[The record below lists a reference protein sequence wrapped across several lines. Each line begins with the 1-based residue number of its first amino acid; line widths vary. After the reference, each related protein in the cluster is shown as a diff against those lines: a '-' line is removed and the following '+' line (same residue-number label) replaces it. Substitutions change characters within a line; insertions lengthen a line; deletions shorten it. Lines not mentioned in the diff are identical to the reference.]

1 MTDLPKS
8 LADNPRLDRWLRFA
22 EGRVHVSVGKVEIGQ
37 GIATALAQIAAEELD
52 ISLDRLAWRA
62 GDTQLAPDEGSTSS
76 SLSIEVGGAS
86 LRLVCAETRALF
98 LAEAARLLNTA
109 AEELEV
115 EDGAILRAG
124 APTGHDYWSLAPRV
138 SLARDATGT
147 ATPKPRAKHR
157 LVGTSTPR
165 RDLPAKLTGGAFVHD
180 MVLPG
185 MLHAR
190 VLRQPRPGATLAAVN
205 EAALARHGARL
216 VRSGDFAAI
225 LAPTEATL
233 RAAVDAAQPRWENCD
248 TPTPDMA
255 EAAWLATQ
263 PADTR
268 IRRNEAAPRQQ
279 GRTHQASYS
288 RPYIAHASLGPCCA
302 VAQENAG
309 LLEVWTHVQG
319 VYPFRLNAAQTLQ
332 RAPETIVVR
341 HAHGPGCYG
350 HNGADDAALDAA
362 IIATLVPGTPVRVLW
377 SRADEF
383 GFAPAGTAMR
393 TSLRAVLDA
402 DGLPVELTATITSG
416 VHVNRAPGRLLASR
430 TLPNA
435 QPLPPPAESSDPY
448 PGAGTR
454 NIVPY
459 YDISAWAYIHR
470 LVAGTPI
477 RTSALRGL
485 GAVVNVFALECFMD
499 ELADLTGQ
507 DPVAYRLRMLSD
519 PRARHLV
526 ERAAALS
533 NWSARGPAGTG
544 TGLGLGFARY
554 KNKSGYACVVV
565 EVEADTEIRL
575 RHIWCTADAGLAINP
590 DGVRAQLEGGI
601 IQSASMALKEQL
613 RIDETGTAT
622 RSWADYPIL
631 RFSEIPPIDIELA
644 NTPDEPSLG
653 MGECT
658 MGPTAAAIANAAAHA
673 LGVRVRDMP
682 LTRERIVAAAAS

>member
-37 GIATALAQIAAEELD
+37 GISTALSQIAAEELD

-115 EDGAILRAG
+115 EDGAILHAG
-124 APTGHDYWSLAPRV
+124 TPTGHDYWSLAPRV

-147 ATPKPRAKHR
+147 AAPKPRARHR
-157 LVGTSTPR
+157 LVGTSAPR
-165 RDLPAKLTGGAFVHD
+165 RDLPGKLTGGAFVHD

-190 VLRQPRPGATLAAVN
+190 ILRQPRPGATLAAVN

-233 RAAVDAAQPRWENCD
+233 RAAVEAARPRWDNAD
-248 TPTPDMA
+248 TPTPAMA

-263 PADTR
+263 PADIRTR
-268 IRRNEAAPRQQ
+268 GSEAAPPP
-279 GRTHQASYS
+279 GRSHAATYS
-288 RPYIAHASLGPCCA
+288 RPYISHASLGPSCA
-302 VAQENAG
+302 VAHEQG
-309 LLEVWTHVQG
+309 GILEVWTHVQG

-332 RAPETIVVR
+332 RDPETIVVR

-383 GFAPAGTAMR
+383 AFAPAGTAMQ
-393 TSLRAVLDA
+393 TALRAVLDA
-402 DGLPVELTATITSG
+402 EGMPADLTATITSG

-448 PGAGTR
+448 PGTGAR

-459 YDISAWAYIHR
+459 YDIPTWRYEHR
-470 LVAGTPI
+470 LVTGTPI

-485 GAVVNVFALECFMD
+485 GAVVNVFALECFLD
-499 ELADLTGQ
+499 ELADLVGQ
-507 DPVAYRLRMLSD
+507 DPAAYRLRLLSD
-519 PRARHLV
+519 PRARFLV
-526 ERAAALS
+526 ERAAAMS

-544 TGLGLGFARY
+544 IGLGMGFARY

-575 RHIWCTADAGLAINP
+575 RHIWCTADSGLAINP

-601 IQSASMALKEQL
+601 IQAASMALKEQL

-644 NTPDEPSLG
+644 DTPDEPSLG

-682 LTRERIVAAAAS
+682 LTRDRIVAAVAS

>member
-37 GIATALAQIAAEELD
+37 GISTALAQIAAEELD

-76 SLSIEVGGAS
+76 SLSIEIGGAS

-98 LAEAARLLNTA
+98 LAEVARLLNAA

-115 EDGAILRAG
+115 EDGTILHAG
-124 APTGHDYWSLAPRV
+124 TPTGHDYWSLAPRV

-147 ATPKPRAKHR
+147 TAPKPRARHR
-157 LVGTSTPR
+157 LVGTNTPR
-165 RDLPAKLTGGAFVHD
+165 RDLPGKLTGGAFVHD

-248 TPTPDMA
+248 TPTPAMS
-255 EAAWLATQ
+255 EAAWLTTQ
-263 PADTR
+263 PADIRTR
-268 IRRNEAAPRQQ
+268 GSEAAPPP
-279 GRTHQASYS
+279 GRSHAATYS
-288 RPYIAHASLGPCCA
+288 RPYIAHASLGPSCA
-302 VAQENAG
+302 VAHEQSG
-309 LLEVWTHVQG
+309 ILEVWTHVQG
-319 VYPFRLNAAQTLQ
+319 VYPFRINAAQTLQ

-383 GFAPAGTAMR
+383 AFAPAGTAMQ
-393 TSLRAVLDA
+393 TALRAVLDVEGMPA
-402 DGLPVELTATITSG
+402 DLTATITSG

-448 PGAGTR
+448 PGTGAR

-459 YDISAWAYIHR
+459 YDIPTWRYEHR
-470 LVAGTPI
+470 LVTGTPI

-485 GAVVNVFALECFMD
+485 GAVVNVFALECFLD
-499 ELADLTGQ
+499 ELADLVGQ
-507 DPVAYRLRMLSD
+507 DPAAYRLRLLSD
-519 PRARHLV
+519 PRARFLV
-526 ERAAALS
+526 ERAAAMS

-544 TGLGLGFARY
+544 IGLGMGFARY

-601 IQSASMALKEQL
+601 IQAASMALKEQL

-682 LTRERIVAAAAS
+682 LTRERILRAASA

>member
-8 LADNPRLDRWLRFA
+8 LADNPRLDRWLHFA
-22 EGRVHVSVGKVEIGQ
+22 AGQVQVNVGKVEIGQ
-37 GIATALAQIAAEELD
+37 GIATALTQIAAEELD
-52 ISLDRLAWRA
+52 VSLDRLSWRA

-76 SLSIEVGGAS
+76 SLSIEIGGAS

-109 AEELEV
+109 PEALDI
-115 EDGAILRAG
+115 EDGTILHDG
-124 APTGHDYWSLAPRV
+124 APTGHDYWSLAPRI
-138 SLARDATGT
+138 SLARDATGS
-147 ATPKPRAKHR
+147 AAPKPRAKHR
-157 LVGTSTPR
+157 IVGTSAAR
-165 RDLPAKLTGGAFVHD
+165 RDLPEKLAGRGFVHD
-180 MVLPG
+180 MTLPG

-205 EAALARHGARL
+205 EAALARHGASL
-216 VRSGDFAAI
+216 VRSGDFAAV
-225 LAPTEATL
+225 LAPSEPAL
-233 RAAVDAAQPRWENCD
+233 RAAVDAATPRWDNCD
-248 TPTPDMA
+248 TPSPASA

-268 IRRNEAAPRQQ
+268 TRGSEAPPPAGP
-279 GRTHQASYS
+279 THEATYS
-288 RPYIAHASLGPCCA
+288 RPYISHASLGPSCA
-302 VAQENAG
+302 LAHEQG
-309 LLEVWTHVQG
+309 GILEVWTHVQG

-332 RAPETIVVR
+332 RDPESIIVR

-362 IIATLVPGTPVRVLW
+362 IIATLVPGTPIRVLW

-383 GFAPAGTAMR
+383 AFSPAGTAMQ
-393 TSLRAVLDA
+393 TTLRAVLNA
-402 DGLPVELTATITSG
+402 EGLPIDLSATIISG

-459 YDISAWAYIHR
+459 YDIPWRYTHH

-485 GAVVNVFALECFMD
+485 GAVVNVFALECFLD
-499 ELADLTGQ
+499 ELADRAGI
-507 DPVAYRLRMLSD
+507 DPAAYRLRLLSE

-526 ERAAALS
+526 ERAAAMS

-544 TGLGLGFARY
+544 TGLGMGFARY

-565 EVEADTEIRL
+565 QVEADTEIRL
-575 RHIWCTADAGLAINP
+575 RRIWCTADSGLAINP

-601 IQSASMALKEQL
+601 IQAASMALKEQL
-613 RIDETGTAT
+613 RIDAPGTAT

-631 RFSEIPPIDIELA
+631 RFSEIPPIEIELA
-644 NTPDEPSLG
+644 DTPDEAPLG

-673 LGVRVRDMP
+673 LGLRLRDMP
-682 LTRERIVAAAAS
+682 LTRERIMATASK

>member
-22 EGRVHVSVGKVEIGQ
+22 DGRVHVSVGKVEIGQ

-52 ISLDRLAWRA
+52 VALDRLSWRA

-98 LAEAARLLNTA
+98 LAEAARLLNAA

-115 EDGAILRAG
+115 ENGTILHAG
-124 APTGHDYWSLAPRV
+124 SQTGHDYWSLAPRV
-138 SLARDATGT
+138 SLSRDATGT
-147 ATPKPRAKHR
+147 APPKPRAKHR

-165 RDLPAKLTGGAFVHD
+165 RDLPEKLAGRGFVHD
-180 MVLPG
+180 MVMPG
-185 MLHAR
+185 MLQAR
-190 VLRQPRPGATLAAVN
+190 VLRQPRPGATLAVVN

-216 VRSGDFAAI
+216 VRTGDFAAI
-225 LAPTEATL
+225 LAPTEPAL
-233 RAAVDAAQPRWENCD
+233 RAAVAAANPRWENAD

-263 PADTR
+263 VPDIRTR
-268 IRRNEAAPRQQ
+268 GAETPPPP
-279 GRTHQASYS
+279 GRTHAATYS
-288 RPYIAHASLGPCCA
+288 RPYISHASLGPSCA
-302 VAQENAG
+302 VALEQG
-309 LLEVWTHVQG
+309 GILEVWTHVQG
-319 VYPFRLNAAQTLQ
+319 VYPFRLNAANTLQ
-332 RAPETIVVR
+332 RDPETIIVR

-383 GFAPAGTAMR
+383 AFAPAGTAMQ
-393 TSLRAVLDA
+393 TALRAVLSEE
-402 DGLPVELTATITSG
+402 GLPVDLTATITSG
-416 VHVNRAPGRLLASR
+416 VHVNRAPGRLLATR

-435 QPLPPPAESSDPY
+435 QPLPPPTESSDPY
-448 PGAGTR
+448 PGTGAR

-459 YDISAWAYIHR
+459 YDIPTWRYEHR
-470 LVAGTPI
+470 LVAATPI

-485 GAVVNVFALECFMD
+485 GAVVNVFALECFLD

-526 ERAAALS
+526 ERAALLS

-554 KNKSGYACVVV
+554 KNRSGYACVVAQ
-565 EVEADTEIRL
+565 VEADTEIRL

-601 IQSASMALKEQL
+601 IQAASMALKEQL
-613 RIDETGTAT
+613 RIDTMGTAT

-644 NTPDEPSLG
+644 DTQDKPPLG

-682 LTRERIVAAAAS
+682 LTRERIVAALA

>member
-22 EGRVHVSVGKVEIGQ
+22 EDRVHVSVGKVEIGQ
-37 GIATALAQIAAEELD
+37 GITTALAQIAAEELD
-52 ISLDRLAWRA
+52 VALDRLAWRA

-98 LAEAARLLNTA
+98 LAEAARLLNAA

-115 EDGAILRAG
+115 EDGAILHAG

-138 SLARDATGT
+138 SLTRDATGT
-147 ATPKPRAKHR
+147 VAPKPRAKHR

-165 RDLPAKLTGGAFVHD
+165 RDLPEKLAGRGFVHD

-185 MLHAR
+185 MFHAR
-190 VLRQPRPGATLAAVN
+190 VLRQPRPGATLAVVN

-233 RAAVDAAQPRWENCD
+233 RAAEQAAAARWDNAD
-248 TPTPDMA
+248 TPSRAMA

-263 PADTR
+263 PADIRTR
-268 IRRNEAAPRQQ
+268 GSESAPSP
-279 GRTHQASYS
+279 GRTHEATYS
-288 RPYIAHASLGPCCA
+288 RPYIAHASLGPSCA
-302 VAQENAG
+302 VAVEQG
-309 LLEVWTHVQG
+309 GVLEVWTHVQG

-332 RAPETIVVR
+332 RDPETIVVR

-362 IIATLVPGTPVRVLW
+362 IVATLVPGTPVRVLW

-383 GFAPAGTAMR
+383 AFAPAGTAMQ
-393 TSLRAVLDA
+393 TTLRAVLDSN
-402 DGLPVELTATITSG
+402 GLPADLTATITSG

-459 YDISAWAYIHR
+459 YDIPAWRYEHR

-485 GAVVNVFALECFMD
+485 GAVVNVFALECFLD

-533 NWSARGPAGTG
+533 NWSARGPSGTG

-554 KNKSGYACVVV
+554 KNRSGYACVVAQ
-565 EVEADTEIRL
+565 VEADTEIRL

-601 IQSASMALKEQL
+601 IQAASMALKEQL

-644 NTPDEPSLG
+644 DTADEPPLG

-673 LGVRVRDMP
+673 LGLRLRDMP
-682 LTRERIVAAAAS
+682 LTRDRIVAVAS

>member
-52 ISLDRLAWRA
+52 VALDRLSWRA

-76 SLSIEVGGAS
+76 SLSIEVGGTS

-98 LAEAARLLNTA
+98 LAEAARLLNAA
-109 AEELEV
+109 AEELDV
-115 EDGAILRAG
+115 ENGAILLAG
-124 APTGHDYWSLAPRV
+124 TPTGHDYWSLAPRV
-138 SLARDATGT
+138 SLSRDATGT
-147 ATPKPRAKHR
+147 VAPKPRAKHR
-157 LVGTSTPR
+157 LIGTSVPR
-165 RDLPAKLTGGAFVHD
+165 RDLPEKLAGRGFVHD

-190 VLRQPRPGATLAAVN
+190 VLRQPRPGATLTAVN

-225 LAPTEATL
+225 LAPTEPAL
-233 RAAVDAAQPRWENCD
+233 RAAVEAARPGWTNCD
-248 TPTPDMA
+248 TPTPTMA

-263 PADTR
+263 AAD
-268 IRRNEAAPRQQ
+268 IRSRGSEAVPPP
-279 GRTHQASYS
+279 GRTHQATYS
-288 RPYIAHASLGPCCA
+288 RPYISHASLGPSCA
-302 VAQENAG
+302 VACEQG
-309 LLEVWTHVQG
+309 GMLEVWTHVQG
-319 VYPFRLNAAQTLQ
+319 VYPFRLNAAQTLH
-332 RAPETIVVR
+332 RDPETIIVR

-383 GFAPAGTAMR
+383 AFAPAGTAMQ
-393 TSLRAVLDA
+393 TTLRAVLDA
-402 DGLPVELTATITSG
+402 EGLPADLTATITSG
-416 VHVNRAPGRLLASR
+416 IHVNRAPGRLLASR

-459 YDISAWAYIHR
+459 YDIPNWRYEHR
-470 LVAGTPI
+470 LVAATPI

-485 GAVVNVFALECFMD
+485 GAVVNVFALECFLD
-499 ELADLTGQ
+499 ELADLAGQ
-507 DPVAYRLRMLSD
+507 DPVAYRLRLLSD

-526 ERAAALS
+526 ERAAAMS

-544 TGLGLGFARY
+544 LGLGLGFARY
-554 KNKSGYACVVV
+554 KNRSGYACVVAQ
-565 EVEADTEIRL
+565 VEADTEIRL

-601 IQSASMALKEQL
+601 IQAASMALKEQL
-613 RIDETGTAT
+613 RIDVTGTAT

-644 NTPDEPSLG
+644 DTPDEPPLG

-682 LTRERIVAAAAS
+682 LTRERIVAAAS

>member
-1 MTDLPKS
+1 MTDRPKS

-37 GIATALAQIAAEELD
+37 GIATALAQVAAEELD
-52 ISLDRLAWRA
+52 VALDRLAWRA

-98 LAEAARLLNTA
+98 LAEAARLLNAA
-109 AEELEV
+109 AEELAV
-115 EDGAILRAG
+115 EDGAILHAG

-138 SLARDATGT
+138 SLTRDATGT
-147 ATPKPRAKHR
+147 VAPKPRAKHR

-165 RDLPAKLTGGAFVHD
+165 RDLPEKLAGRGFVHD

-205 EAALARHGARL
+205 EAARARHGARL

-233 RAAVDAAQPRWENCD
+233 RAAERAAAPRWDNAD
-248 TPTPDMA
+248 TPTPAMA

-263 PADTR
+263 PADIRTR
-268 IRRNEAAPRQQ
+268 GSESAPSP
-279 GRTHQASYS
+279 GRTHEATYS
-288 RPYIAHASLGPCCA
+288 RPYIAHASLGPSCA
-302 VAQENAG
+302 VALEQAG

-332 RAPETIVVR
+332 RDPETIVVR

-362 IIATLVPGTPVRVLW
+362 IVATLVPGTPVRVLW

-383 GFAPAGTAMR
+383 AFAPAGTAMQ
-393 TSLRAVLDA
+393 TTLRAVLDSN
-402 DGLPVELTATITSG
+402 GLPADLTATITSG
-416 VHVNRAPGRLLASR
+416 IHVNRAPGRLLASR

-454 NIVPY
+454 NIVPC
-459 YDISAWAYIHR
+459 YDIPAWRYEHR

-485 GAVVNVFALECFMD
+485 GAVVNVFALECFLD
-499 ELADLTGQ
+499 ELADLAGQ

-533 NWSARGPAGTG
+533 NWSARGPSGTG

-554 KNKSGYACVVV
+554 KNRSGYACVVAQ
-565 EVEADTEIRL
+565 VEADTEIRL

-601 IQSASMALKEQL
+601 IQAASMALKEQL

-644 NTPDEPSLG
+644 DTADEPPLG

-673 LGVRVRDMP
+673 LGLRLRDMP
-682 LTRERIVAAAAS
+682 LTRDRIVAVAS

>member
-52 ISLDRLAWRA
+52 VALDRLAWRA

-98 LAEAARLLNTA
+98 LAEAARLLNAA

-115 EDGAILRAG
+115 EDGAILHAG

-138 SLARDATGT
+138 VLARDATGIV
-147 ATPKPRAKHR
+147 APKPRAKHR

-165 RDLPAKLTGGAFVHD
+165 RDLPEKLAGRGFVHD
-180 MVLPG
+180 LVLPG

-190 VLRQPRPGATLAAVN
+190 VLRQPRPGATLATVN

-233 RAAVDAAQPRWENCD
+233 RAAEQAATPRWDNAD
-248 TPTPDMA
+248 TLTPAMA

-263 PADTR
+263 PADIRTR
-268 IRRNEAAPRQQ
+268 GSEATPAP
-279 GRTHQASYS
+279 GRTREATYS
-288 RPYIAHASLGPCCA
+288 RPYIAHASLGPSCA
-302 VAQENAG
+302 VAVEQG
-309 LLEVWTHVQG
+309 GVLEVWTHVQG

-332 RAPETIVVR
+332 RDPETIVVR

-350 HNGADDAALDAA
+350 HNGADDAAFDAA

-383 GFAPAGTAMR
+383 AFAPAGTAMQ
-393 TSLRAVLDA
+393 TTLRVVLDA
-402 DGLPVELTATITSG
+402 EGLPADLTATITSG
-416 VHVNRAPGRLLASR
+416 IHVNRAPGRLLASR

-435 QPLPPPAESSDPY
+435 QPLPPPAESSDTY

-459 YDISAWAYIHR
+459 YDIPEWRYEHR

-485 GAVVNVFALECFMD
+485 GAVVNVFALECFLD
-499 ELADLTGQ
+499 ELADLGGH
-507 DPVAYRLRMLSD
+507 DPVAYRLRLLSD

-526 ERAAALS
+526 QRAAAMS
-533 NWSARGPAGTG
+533 NWSTRGPSGTG

-554 KNKSGYACVVV
+554 KNRSGYACVVAQ
-565 EVEADTEIRL
+565 VEADTEIRL

-601 IQSASMALKEQL
+601 IQAASMALKEQL
-613 RIDETGTAT
+613 RIDATGTAT

-644 NTPDEPSLG
+644 DTADEPPLG

-673 LGVRVRDMP
+673 LGLRLRDMP
-682 LTRERIVAAAAS
+682 LTRERIVAAAT

>member
-22 EGRVHVSVGKVEIGQ
+22 GGQVHVTVGKVEIGQ
-37 GIATALAQIAAEELD
+37 GISTALAQIAAEELD
-52 ISLDRLAWRA
+52 VSLDRLTWRA
-62 GDTQLAPDEGSTSS
+62 GDTELAPDEGSTSS
-76 SLSIEVGGAS
+76 SLSIEVGGAA

-109 AEELEV
+109 PAALEV
-115 EDGAILRAG
+115 ENGVILHDGT
-124 APTGHDYWSLAPRV
+124 PTGHDYWTLAPRV
-138 SLARDATGT
+138 SLARDATG
-147 ATPKPRAKHR
+147 AVAPKPRAQHR

-165 RDLPAKLTGGAFVHD
+165 RDLPEKLAGGGFIHD
-180 MVLPG
+180 MTLPG

-205 EAALARHGARL
+205 EAGLAHHGARL

-225 LAPTEATL
+225 LAPTEPAL
-233 RAAVDAAQPRWENCD
+233 CEAVEAAAPRWDNCD
-248 TPTPDMA
+248 APTPDMA

-263 PADTR
+263 PADVRTR
-268 IRRNEAAPRQQ
+268 GSDAPPPAGPTHEA
-279 GRTHQASYS
+279 TYS
-288 RPYIAHASLGPCCA
+288 RPYISHASLGPSCA
-302 VAQENAG
+302 LAHEQG
-309 LLEVWTHVQG
+309 GMLEVFTHVQG

-332 RAPETIVVR
+332 RDPESIIVR

-362 IIATLVPGTPVRVLW
+362 IIATLVPGTPIRVLW

-383 GFAPAGTAMR
+383 AFSPAGTAMQ
-393 TSLRAVLDA
+393 TTLRAVLDD
-402 DGLPVELTATITSG
+402 DGLLIDLSATITSG

-435 QPLPPPAESSDPY
+435 QPLPPPTESSDAY

-459 YDISAWAYIHR
+459 YDIPWRYTHH

-485 GAVVNVFALECFMD
+485 GAVENVFALESFLD
-499 ELADLTGQ
+499 ELADRAGI
-507 DPVAYRLRMLSD
+507 DPVAYRLRLLSD
-519 PRARHLV
+519 PRARRLI
-526 ERAAALS
+526 ERAAAIS
-533 NWSARGPAGTG
+533 NWADRGPAGTG

-565 EVEADTEIRL
+565 QVEADTGIRL
-575 RHIWCTADAGLAINP
+575 RRIWCAADSGLAINP

-601 IQSASMALKEQL
+601 IQAASMALKEQL
-613 RIDETGTAT
+613 HIDATGTAT
-622 RSWADYPIL
+622 KSWADYPIL
-631 RFSEIPPIDIELA
+631 RFSEIPPIDIELMDEA
-644 NTPDEPSLG
+644 DEPPLG

-658 MGPTAAAIANAAAHA
+658 MGPTAAAIGNAAAHA
-673 LGVRVRDMP
+673 LGLRLRDMP
-682 LTRERIVAAAAS
+682 LTRERILAVV

>member
-37 GIATALAQIAAEELD
+37 GISTALAQIAAEELD

-98 LAEAARLLNTA
+98 LAEAARLLNAA
-109 AEELEV
+109 AEDLEV

-124 APTGHDYWSLAPRV
+124 TPTGHDYWSLAPRV

-147 ATPKPRAKHR
+147 AAPKPRARHR

-165 RDLPAKLTGGAFVHD
+165 RDLPSKLTGGAFVHD

-190 VLRQPRPGATLAAVN
+190 VLRQPRPGATLAEVN

-225 LAPTEATL
+225 LAPTESTL
-233 RAAVDAAQPRWENCD
+233 RAAVDAAHPRWENCD
-248 TPTPDMA
+248 TPTSAMS

-263 PADTR
+263 PAEIRTR
-268 IRRNEAAPRQQ
+268 GSEAAPPP
-279 GRTHQASYS
+279 GRTHEATYS
-288 RPYIAHASLGPCCA
+288 RPYISHASLGPSCA
-302 VAQENAG
+302 LAHEHGG
-309 LLEVWTHVQG
+309 LLEIWTHVQG

-332 RAPETIVVR
+332 RDPETIVVR

-362 IIATLVPGTPVRVLW
+362 IIATLVPGTPIRVLW

-383 GFAPAGTAMR
+383 AFAPAGTAMQ
-393 TSLRAVLDA
+393 TALRAVLDA
-402 DGLPVELTATITSG
+402 DGMPADLTATITSG
-416 VHVNRAPGRLLASR
+416 VHVTRAPGRLLASR

-435 QPLPPPAESSDPY
+435 QPLPPPPESSDPY
-448 PGAGTR
+448 PGTGTR

-459 YDISAWAYIHR
+459 YDIPAWRYEHR
-470 LVAGTPI
+470 LVTGTPI

-485 GAVVNVFALECFMD
+485 GAVVNVFALECFLD
-499 ELADLTGQ
+499 ELADLAGQ
-507 DPVAYRLRMLSD
+507 DPVAYRLRVLSD
-519 PRARHLV
+519 PRARHLI
-526 ERAAALS
+526 ERAATIS
-533 NWSARGPAGTG
+533 NWSARGPAGSG

-554 KNKSGYACVVV
+554 KNRSGYACVVAQ
-565 EVEADTEIRL
+565 VEADTEIRL

-601 IQSASMALKEQL
+601 IQAASMALKEQL

-682 LTRERIVAAAAS
+682 LTRERIVAAVSA

>member
-1 MTDLPKS
+1 MSELPKS
-8 LADNPRLDRWLRFA
+8 LADNPSLDRWLRFDA
-22 EGRVHVSVGKVEIGQ
+22 GRVHVSVGKVEIGQ
-37 GIATALAQIAAEELD
+37 GISTALAQIAAEELD
-52 ISLDRLAWRA
+52 VAPDRLAWRA

-76 SLSIEVGGAS
+76 SLSIEIGGAS

-109 AEELEV
+109 PEALDI
-115 EDGAILRAG
+115 EDGTILHDG
-124 APTGHDYWSLAPRV
+124 APTGHDYWTLAPRI
-138 SLARDATGT
+138 SLARAATGS
-147 ATPKPRAKHR
+147 APPKPRAKHR
-157 LVGTSTPR
+157 IVGTSAPR
-165 RDLPAKLTGGAFVHD
+165 RDLPEKLAGRGFVHD

-225 LAPTEATL
+225 LAASEPAL
-233 RAAVDAAQPRWENCD
+233 RAAMEAAAPRWDNCD
-248 TPTPDMA
+248 TPTADSA

-268 IRRNEAAPRQQ
+268 TRGSEAAPPA
-279 GRTHQASYS
+279 GPTHQATYS
-288 RPYIAHASLGPCCA
+288 RPYISHASLGPSCA
-302 VAQENAG
+302 LAHEHDG
-309 LLEVWTHVQG
+309 TLEVWTHVQG

-332 RAPETIVVR
+332 RDPESIVVR

-362 IIATLVPGTPVRVLW
+362 IIATLIPETPIRVLW

-383 GFAPAGTAMR
+383 AFAPAGTAMQ
-393 TSLRAVLDA
+393 TTLRAVLD
-402 DGLPVELTATITSG
+402 DEGMPIDLSATITSG

-435 QPLPPPAESSDPY
+435 APLPPPAESSDPY

-459 YDISAWAYIHR
+459 YDIPAWRYTHH

-485 GAVVNVFALECFMD
+485 GAVVNVFALECFLD
-499 ELADLTGQ
+499 ELADRAGI
-507 DPVAYRLRMLSD
+507 DPAAYRLRLLSE

-526 ERAAALS
+526 ARAAAMS
-533 NWSARGPAGTG
+533 DWARRGPAGTG
-544 TGLGLGFARY
+544 TGLGMGFARY

-565 EVEADTEIRL
+565 QVEADTEIRL
-575 RHIWCTADAGLAINP
+575 RRIWCTADSGLAINP

-601 IQSASMALKEQL
+601 IQAASMALKEQL
-613 RIDETGTAT
+613 RIDEGGTAT

-644 NTPDEPSLG
+644 DTPDEPPLG

-673 LGVRVRDMP
+673 LGLRLRDMP
-682 LTRERIVAAAAS
+682 LTRERILATASK

>member
-8 LADNPRLDRWLRFA
+8 LADNPRLDRWLRFQA
-22 EGRVHVSVGKVEIGQ
+22 GQVQVNVGKVEIGQ

-52 ISLDRLAWRA
+52 VSLDRLSWRA

-76 SLSIEVGGAS
+76 SLSIEIGGAS

-109 AEELEV
+109 PEALDI
-115 EDGAILRAG
+115 EDGAILHDGSA
-124 APTGHDYWSLAPRV
+124 TGHDYWTLAPRI
-138 SLARDATGT
+138 SLARDATG
-147 ATPKPRAKHR
+147 AVAPKPRAKHR
-157 LVGTSTPR
+157 IVGTSTAR
-165 RDLPAKLTGGAFVHD
+165 RDLPEKLAGGGFVHD
-180 MVLPG
+180 MTLPG

-190 VLRQPRPGATLAAVN
+190 VLRQPRPGATLAGVN

-225 LAPTEATL
+225 LAPSEPAL
-233 RAAVDAAQPRWENCD
+233 RHAVDAAAPRWDNCD

-255 EAAWLATQ
+255 DAAWLATQ
-263 PADTR
+263 PSDTR
-268 IRRNEAAPRQQ
+268 TRGSDAPPPAGPAHEA
-279 GRTHQASYS
+279 TYS
-288 RPYIAHASLGPCCA
+288 RPYIAHASLGPSCA
-302 VAQENAG
+302 VAHEQG
-309 LLEVWTHVQG
+309 GILEVFTHVQG

-332 RAPETIVVR
+332 RDPESIIVR

-383 GFAPAGTAMR
+383 AFAPAGTAMQ
-393 TSLRAVLDA
+393 TTLRAVLNDE
-402 DGLPVELTATITSG
+402 GLPIDLSATITSG

-459 YDISAWAYIHR
+459 YDIPAWRYTHH

-485 GAVVNVFALECFMD
+485 GAVVNVFALECFLD
-499 ELADLTGQ
+499 ELADRAGI
-507 DPVAYRLRMLSD
+507 DPAAYRLRLLSE
-519 PRARHLV
+519 PRAHALV
-526 ERAAALS
+526 VRAAALS
-533 NWSARGPAGTG
+533 DWARRGPAGTG
-544 TGLGLGFARY
+544 TGLGMGFARY

-565 EVEADTEIRL
+565 QVEADTEIRL
-575 RHIWCTADAGLAINP
+575 RRIWCTADSGLAINP

-601 IQSASMALKEQL
+601 IQAASMALKEQL

-631 RFSEIPPIDIELA
+631 RFSEIPPIEIELMD
-644 NTPDEPSLG
+644 TPDEPPLG

-673 LGVRVRDMP
+673 LGLRLRDMP
-682 LTRERIVAAAAS
+682 LTRERIMATASK